1 MNSFDERAAT
11 WDDDPAKLVRASA
24 VASAIRDRIK
34 LDGSERLLDYG
45 AGTGLVSEALQHA
58 VGPITLADP
67 SAGMRD
73 VMLAKIAAG
82 TIADARVWNL
92 DLESATPPGDQ
103 FDLIVTVM
111 TLHHVGDVDLVLS
124 RFAALLAVGGRL
136 CVVDLEK
143 EDGSFHGP
151 DVEVHHGFDPSTL
164 ATSLGNAGFTDVE
177 IRECHQVER
186 EAGTF
191 PIFLATGRLSG

>member
-1 MNSFDERAAT
+1 VNSFDERAAT
-11 WDDDPAKLVRASA
+11 WDDDPAQLERARA
-24 VASAIRDRIK
+24 VTSAIRNRIK

-58 VGPITLADP
+58 VGPVTLADP

-82 TIADARVWNL
+82 TIADARVWEL
-92 DLESATPPGDQ
+92 DLESATLPDEQ
-103 FDLIVTVM
+103 FDLIVAVM

-124 RFAALLAVGGRL
+124 RFAALLADGGQL
-136 CVVDLEK
+136 CIVDLEK
-143 EDGSFHGP
+143 EDGSFHGR
-151 DVEVHHGFDPSTL
+151 DVEVHHGFDSSTL
-164 ATSLGNAGFTDVE
+164 AASLGSAGFTDVE
-177 IRECHQVER
+177 IRECHHVER

-191 PIFLATGRLSG
+191 PILLATGRTSG

>member
-1 MNSFDERAAT
+1 MNDFDQRAAT
-11 WDDDPAKLVRASA
+11 WDDDPVKLERANA
-24 VASAIRDRIK
+24 VAGAVLDRIE

-82 TIADARVWNL
+82 AIVDARVWNL
-92 DLESATPPGDQ
+92 DLERASVPDER

-124 RFAALLAVGGRL
+124 RFAAVLADGGHL
-136 CVVDLEK
+136 CIVDLEQ

-151 DVEVHHGFDPSTL
+151 DVDVHHGFDRSTL
-164 ATSLGNAGFTDVE
+164 ASSLERAGFTDVE
-177 IRECHQVER
+177 IRDCHQVER
-186 EAGTF
+186 ETGTF
-191 PIFLATGRLSG
+191 PIFLATCRISG